1 MEVKQVIVKVVA
13 WNKECKTFPVI
24 TSVIGVF
31 TGGDSMPCQSMHQY
45 VEGNYGNWRISIR
58 DRSAAVRMARLMLLG
73 PVLLPCEGPILDSF
87 SMTISST
94 PQIHALSLQLI
105 VCEEMKV
112 SVCVSERYR
121 KSPNYNATN
130 YLLIDSSRWKLKHFG
145 ATSRCARKSIR
156 WHAAGSSA
164 NLLLLLRGR
173 QFLMP
178 IRNK

>member
-1 MEVKQVIVKVVA
+1 MAIACHVKACISMLREIMA
-13 WNKECKTFPVI
+13 TEESLFEIDLRLSGWHDWSSPVRYYSHARDLSWI
-24 TSVIGVF
+24 ASVW
-31 TGGDSMPCQSMHQY
+31 Q
-45 VEGNYGNWRISIR
+45 
-58 DRSAAVRMARLMLLG
+58 
-73 PVLLPCEGPILDSF
+73 
-87 SMTISST
+87 ISST

-112 SVCVSERYR
+112 SVCLSQRYR
-121 KSPNYNATN
+121 KSPIYNATN

-173 QFLMP
+173 RFLMP